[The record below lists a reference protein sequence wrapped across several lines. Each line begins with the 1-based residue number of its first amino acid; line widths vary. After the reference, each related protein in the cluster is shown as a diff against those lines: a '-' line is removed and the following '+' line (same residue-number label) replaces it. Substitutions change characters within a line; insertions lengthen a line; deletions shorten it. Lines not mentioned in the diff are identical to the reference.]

1 MRIKSL
7 KNKKIIET
15 LFTTNVFVVQNE
27 IKVSKDNGKENP
39 PFFCVSVPK
48 KHFSRAVD
56 RNKIKRRITSAL
68 RNINVKASGNY
79 LVVYKRLNIMPY
91 EEIEKTLT
99 DIFVLSN

>member
-15 LFTTNVFVVQNE
+15 LSRSNVFVVQNE
-27 IKVSKDNGKENP
+27 IKVSRDNGKETP

-56 RNKIKRRITSAL
+56 RNKIRRRITAAL
-68 RNINVKASGNY
+68 RNINVKVSGNY

-99 DIFVLSN
+99 GILVLSN

>member
-1 MRIKSL
+1 M
-7 KNKKIIET
+7 KNKRIIET
-15 LFTTNVFVVQNE
+15 LFRTNVFVVQNE

>member
-1 MRIKSL
+1 M
-7 KNKKIIET
+7 
-15 LFTTNVFVVQNE
+15 
-27 IKVSKDNGKENP
+27 
-39 PFFCVSVPK
+39 SVPK

-56 RNKIKRRITSAL
+56 RNKIRRRITAAL
-68 RNINVKASGNY
+68 RNINVKISGNY

>member
-15 LFTTNVFVVQNE
+15 LFRTNVFVVQNE

-39 PFFCVSVPK
+39 HFFCVSVPK